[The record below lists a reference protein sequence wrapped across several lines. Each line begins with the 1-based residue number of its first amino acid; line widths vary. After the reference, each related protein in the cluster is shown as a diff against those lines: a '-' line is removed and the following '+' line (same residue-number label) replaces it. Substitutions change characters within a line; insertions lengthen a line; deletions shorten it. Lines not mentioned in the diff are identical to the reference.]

1 MRLTRILLATAIAL
15 LALCLQYAGA
25 QSARPQF
32 EVASV
37 KAGRAGQPFS
47 VGPVAGRFSATSTP
61 LRVLIQRAYAPPN
74 GRSLLRS
81 QIIGGPAWIDS
92 DIFDIDAKAE
102 GDSRPTPDQ
111 MWQMVQPLLEDRFQ
125 LKVHHE
131 MRDLPL
137 YYLVVAKSGK
147 LKLSPDQTPVDP
159 AAPRIYD
166 PAASGP
172 PRGAFRMIG
181 KPSPTAITL
190 VMTGNAV
197 RMDALMNMLQ
207 QYLDRPLIDRTARSR
222 LYDVELQF
230 DITSGPPVGGAG
242 NAPAAQEPGIG
253 SIFTAVQEQ
262 LGLKL
267 ESAKGPVDVLVIDGV
282 SKPTEN

>member
-1 MRLTRILLATAIAL
+1 MHLIHKPLLATAIIAL
-15 LALCLQYAGA
+15 AAVMCVSA
-25 QSARPQF
+25 QDSRPKF
-32 EVASV
+32 EVVSV
-37 KAGRAGQPFS
+37 KEGRSGGQFS
-47 VGPVAGRFSATSTP
+47 VGPVGGRFVATGAP
-61 LRVLIQRAYAPPN
+61 LRILLQRAYAPSN
-74 GRSLLRS
+74 GRALLRS

-111 MWQMVQPLLEDRFQ
+111 MWQMVRPLLEDRFQ
-125 LKVHHE
+125 LKVHQE

-147 LKLSPDQTPVDP
+147 LKLSQDQTPVDP

-166 PAASGP
+166 PASGP
-172 PRGAFRMIG
+172 LRGAFRMIG
-181 KPSPTAITL
+181 KPSPTALTL

-197 RMDALMNMLQ
+197 RMDTLVKMVQ
-207 QYLDRPLIDRTARSR
+207 QYLERPLIDRTALSG

-230 DITSGPPVGGAG
+230 DMASGAPTTNTGT
-242 NAPAAQEPGIG
+242 APAASEPGIG
-253 SIFTAVQEQ
+253 SIFTALQEQ

-267 ESAKGPVDVLVIDGV
+267 ESARGPVEVLVIDAV

>member
-1 MRLTRILLATAIAL
+1 MLRNVTIVVAALLIAIAPG
-15 LALCLQYAGA
+15 AHA
-25 QSARPQF
+25 QSALAQF

-37 KAGRAGQPFS
+37 KVGRAGQPPN
-47 VGPVAGRFSATSTP
+47 VGPVGGRFSATSVP
-61 LRVLIQRAYAPPN
+61 LRILLQRAYAPSN
-74 GRSLLRS
+74 GRPLLRS

-111 MWQMVQPLLEDRFQ
+111 MWQMVRPLLEDRFQ

-131 MRDLPL
+131 MRELPL

-147 LKLSPDQTPVDP
+147 LKLSQDQTPVDP

-166 PAASGP
+166 PASGP
-172 PRGAFRMIG
+172 PRGAFRMVG
-181 KPSPTAITL
+181 KPSPTALTI

-197 RMDALMNMLQ
+197 RMDTLMNMLQ
-207 QYLDRPLIDRTARSR
+207 QYLDRPLTDKTALSG

-230 DITSGPPVGGAG
+230 DMASGPPAAGAG
-242 NAPAAQEPGIG
+242 NAPAAAEPGIG
-253 SIFTAVQEQ
+253 GIFTALQEQ

-267 ESAKGPVDVLVIDGV
+267 ESARGSAEVLVIDSA
-282 SKPTEN
+282 SKPSEN

>member
-1 MRLTRILLATAIAL
+1 MRRIGLVLLLAIAVSGIGALRAAQTA
-15 LALCLQYAGA
+15 QK
-25 QSARPQF
+25 QQF

-37 KAGRAGQPFS
+37 KVGRAGQPPN
-47 VGPVAGRFSATSTP
+47 VGLVGGRFSATSTP
-61 LRVLIQRAYAPPN
+61 LKPLLQLAYAPSN
-74 GRSLLRS
+74 GGLLRS

-111 MWQMVQPLLEDRFQ
+111 MWQMVRSLLEDRFQ
-125 LKVHHE
+125 LQVHRE
-131 MRDLPL
+131 MRELPL

-147 LKLSPDQTPVDP
+147 LKLSQDQTPVDP

-166 PAASGP
+166 PAAAVP

-181 KPSPTAITL
+181 KPSPTALTI

-207 QYLDRPLIDRTARSR
+207 QYLDRPLIDKTGLSG
-222 LYDVELQF
+222 LYDAELQF
-230 DITSGPPVGGAG
+230 DMASGSPGASAG
-242 NAPAAQEPGIG
+242 NAAAASEPGIG
-253 SIFTAVQEQ
+253 SIFTAIQEQ

-267 ESAKGPVDVLVIDGV
+267 ESSKGPVEVLVIDSV
-282 SKPTEN
+282 QRPTEN